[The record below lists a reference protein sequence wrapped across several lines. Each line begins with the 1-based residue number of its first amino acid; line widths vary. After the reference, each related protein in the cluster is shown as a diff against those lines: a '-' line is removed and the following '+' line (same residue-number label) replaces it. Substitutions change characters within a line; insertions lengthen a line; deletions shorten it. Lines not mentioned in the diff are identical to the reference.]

1 MIDRIKGQGRSP
13 RDSSRALM
21 WKNVSGETIPAYGVV
36 KLRAFVDADGY
47 FEGVKPDGDGTLH
60 FVNGPS
66 PVAVDAMGGSLM
78 WDVSRLGLTDAAFG
92 DTVGPTDGSWE
103 MTTEGSGWT
112 VFSTPENGSAALLR
126 DGGGGGSGG
135 GHTIW
140 FTIEEV
146 LCPETDYVAE
156 TTLVVTP
163 TWYNR
168 SCTGIPP
175 GAEYGGEYHVYDL
188 CNYLYGL
195 ATSDLVGTTGRASY
209 MYPLTGACEPKWIID
224 DLCAQPEC

>member
-1 MIDRIKGQGRSP
+1 MPEERTFGFS
-13 RDSSRALM
+13 
-21 WKNVSGETIPAYGVV
+21 
-36 KLRAFVDADGY
+36 
-47 FEGVKPDGDGTLH
+47 
-60 FVNGPS
+60 
-66 PVAVDAMGGSLM
+66 
-78 WDVSRLGLTDAAFG
+78 LTDA
-92 DTVGPTDGSWE
+92 TDLLNGI
-103 MTTEGSGWT
+103 TAKEGW
-112 VFSTPENGSAALLR
+112 FPEIR
-126 DGGGGGSGG
+126 PRGGGGSGG

-168 SCTGIPP
+168 SCTGTPP

-195 ATSDLVGTTGRASY
+195 TPSDLVGTTGRASY